1 VVEPYRRETYTA
13 ADGTESV
20 AQGAGDLVLRLKW
33 QLHDGGER
41 SGSWAFLPYVKVPT
55 ADDDLGNGA
64 IEGGF
69 VIPYAQDLS
78 AVWSWGFQVGADWQR
93 HESTARRTYG
103 LVPTATLV
111 LGQSLTESLGLFYE
125 VAAAVD
131 LKADA
136 DAWDVTLN
144 TGTTYALGP
153 LQQLDLAV
161 AIGITRA
168 ATDLTLFTGYS
179 QRW

>member
-1 VVEPYRRETYTA
+1 
-13 ADGTESV
+13 
-20 AQGAGDLVLRLKW
+20 
-33 QLHDGGER
+33 
-41 SGSWAFLPYVKVPT
+41 
-55 ADDDLGNGA
+55 
-64 IEGGF
+64 
-69 VIPYAQDLS
+69 
-78 AVWSWGFQVGADWQR
+78 
-93 HESTARRTYG
+93 
-103 LVPTATLV
+103 
-111 LGQSLTESLGLFYE
+111 
-125 VAAAVD
+125 